1 MYGYRIPSIVSAA
14 ILAVTL
20 VSPAAAQF
28 SPSAT
33 VQMGNAY
40 RQQQMLN
47 AIRQTNI
54 NQTPHGSL
62 REVQPPK
69 PATVTPKS
77 GPDAARK
84 QRMTALMHELT
95 PEYNRRVHEFGTDSA
110 NRWLA
115 AKARELGKRD
125 AQTARAH

>member
-1 MYGYRIPSIVSAA
+1 MHARKIPPIIGAA
-14 ILAVTL
+14 ILTAAL
-20 VSPAAAQF
+20 VPPATAQL

-33 VQMGNAY
+33 LQMGNAY

-62 REVQPPK
+62 REPPRSTAGTLK
-69 PATVTPKS
+69 PGQNSAS
-77 GPDAARK
+77 K
-84 QRMTALMHELT
+84 QRMAALMRELT

-110 NRWLA
+110 NQWLA
-115 AKARELGKRD
+115 AKARELGRHD
-125 AQTARAH
+125 AQAARSR